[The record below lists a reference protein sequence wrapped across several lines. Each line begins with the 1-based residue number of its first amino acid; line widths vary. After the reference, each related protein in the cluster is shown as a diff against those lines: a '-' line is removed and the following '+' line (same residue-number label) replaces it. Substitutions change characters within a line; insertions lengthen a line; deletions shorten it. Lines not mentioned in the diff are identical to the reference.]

1 MTVPQDTVLCAGLG
15 LLPALLAAGRPAVD
29 RVGPAWL
36 GYALGWLPLSAVFLL
51 GWPSWSWWYPPGA
64 LGDLLA
70 QRGPSLALGLAVETA
85 GFALAL
91 KWSRERPGPIV
102 RKAVLAIVII
112 YLALLVLP
120 ASRWLQVGTAVEFAQ
135 GQTEPLWT
143 VGPLV
148 MTLVFGGAWLVLVQG
163 LVLRRL
169 RAPLIA
175 LSLLLVACGGEPVA
189 PSEVQTSA
197 PIVRLAVAPDAKD
210 LVDALL
216 RASRGGM
223 EDGSKGLP
231 ELHVLEE
238 GAAYV
243 ALIRGDVHGAVVL
256 RGPGPAERKAAAGD
270 GLLSRDPLLQR
281 ALARDTIVLAVHVDH
296 AVDVLDFDGAVSLL
310 TGDQATWP
318 DLPGSRAVTVVSP
331 PRHDS
336 ARALVVADLLG
347 GRALAGDAVVL
358 TDTRSVT
365 TRVSETPGAIGV
377 TSLAA
382 LGGARPISLRT
393 PDGQIL
399 EPRTASQNGEWP
411 LARPVLM
418 VTQGPPDP
426 QIDALVAFAG
436 TVQGREAVISKGLAP
451 APRGR

>member
-15 LLPALLAAGRPAVD
+15 LLPALLAAGRPAAD

-64 LGDLLA
+64 FGELVAQPGLA
-70 QRGPSLALGLAVETA
+70 LILGLAVETA

-91 KWSRERPGPIV
+91 RWSRERPGPIV
-102 RKAVLAIVII
+102 RKAVLATVII

-120 ASRWLQVGTAVEFAQ
+120 ASRWLRVGTAAEFAQ
-135 GQTEPLWT
+135 GQAEPLWA

-148 MTLVFGGAWLVLVQG
+148 LTLLVGGAWLVLVQG

-175 LSLLLVACGGEPVA
+175 LSFLLVACGGEPTA
-189 PSEVQTSA
+189 PVEVQTPA
-197 PIVRLAVAPDAKD
+197 PAVRLAVAPDAQD
-210 LVDALL
+210 LVDGLV
-216 RASRGGM
+216 RASRGAR

-231 ELHVLEE
+231 EVQILEE
-238 GAAYV
+238 GAAYA

-256 RGPGPAERKAAAGD
+256 RAPGPAERRAAAGD
-270 GLLSRDPLLQR
+270 GLLARDPLLQR

-296 AVDVLDFDGAVSLL
+296 PVDVLGFDAAVALL
-310 TGDQATWP
+310 TGDQATWR
-318 DLPGSRAVTVVSP
+318 DLPGSPPVTVVAP

-347 GRALAGDAVVL
+347 GRALAGGAVAL
-358 TDTRSVT
+358 LDTRSIT
-365 TRVSETPGAIGV
+365 ERVAGTPGAIGV
-377 TSLAA
+377 TSLAV

-393 PDGQIL
+393 PDGQVL
-399 EPRTASQNGEWP
+399 EPRTASQTGEWP
-411 LARPVLM
+411 LVRPVLM

-436 TVQGREAVISKGLAP
+436 TAQGREVVLGKGMGA